1 MTISE
6 INDRFNAGDLKG
18 LQSFFNRG
26 YRGQVA
32 SKQNYEETLEDLFY
46 WIDLVHYRYDPY
58 LKKDV
63 QTVAGMRFQRAQKK
77 AILLDAII
85 TLQYAELN
93 QELQQL
99 LRA

>member
-1 MTISE
+1 MTTSE
-6 INDRFNAGDLKG
+6 INSRFNAGDLKG

-46 WIDLVHYRYDPY
+46 WVDLVHYRYDP
-58 LKKDV
+58 LLRKDV
-63 QTVAGMRFQRAQKK
+63 QTTAGMRFERAQKK

>member
-6 INDRFNAGDLKG
+6 INSRFNAGDLKG
-18 LQSFFNRG
+18 LESFFNRG

-32 SKQNYEETLEDLFY
+32 GKQNYDETIEDLFC
-46 WIDLVHYRYDPY
+46 WIDLVHYRYDPI
-58 LKKDV
+58 LRKDV
-63 QTVAGMRFQRAQKK
+63 QTTAGMRFERAQKK

-93 QELQQL
+93 QELKQELQK
-99 LRA
+99 